1 MHRRGQIAAIQA
13 LIDSRGRT
21 HFRAILWETVRLRLE
36 YPTDSLSEL
45 AQRFDPPFPKR
56 D

>member
-1 MHRRGQIAAIQA
+1 MHRPADRG
-13 LIDSRGRT
+13 DSGADRQPGGR
-21 HFRAILWETVRLRLE
+21 ISGQPVETVRLRLE

-45 AQRFDPPFPKR
+45 AQRFDPPISNR